1 VSDENQNEKTED
13 PTSKK
18 LEDALKKGDVVKS
31 IEINNWFVMV
41 GGALAIAMMGSSMA
55 GDLMGSLKVFLAA
68 PEAISMDRNNLR
80 MVWFDVGGMMLKA
93 LLVPLGILII
103 AAIAGNVLQHSPV
116 FTGER
121 MKPKLSKISPIKGFE
136 RLFGPQSLMN
146 LAKGVIKLTV
156 VGAVAFMVAWPERD
170 RLALMMTW
178 EVAQLLPLVKALS
191 LKMFGAVIAVMTIV
205 AGLDYLFERFRWMK
219 RQRMSVQEVKDE
231 YKQMEGDPTVKA
243 KLRQVRIERG
253 RRRMMAQVPKAT
265 VVITNP
271 THYAV
276 ALLYEKGM
284 GAPVCV
290 AKGVD
295 SVAFK
300 IRELAEASGV
310 PIVENVLLARA
321 LHATVNLD
329 EEIKPDHYKAVAEV
343 IGYVMRLRSKLAGRG
358 RAR

>member
-1 VSDENQNEKTED
+1 MSDENQNEKTED

-41 GGALAIAMMGSSMA
+41 GGALAVAMMGSSMA
-55 GDLMGSLKVFLAA
+55 GGLMESLKLFLMA
-68 PEAISMDRNNLR
+68 PEAISMDRENLR
-80 MVWFDVGGMMLKA
+80 AVWFDVGGMMFKA
-93 LLVPLGILII
+93 LLIPLGILVV
-103 AAIAGNVLQHSPV
+103 AAIAGNMLQHAPV

-121 MKPKLSKISPIKGFE
+121 MKPQLSKISPIKGFE
-136 RLFGPQSLMN
+136 RLFGPQALVNM
-146 LAKGVIKLTV
+146 AKGVIKLVV
-156 VGAVAFMVAWPERD
+156 VGAVAFAIAWPERD

-178 EVAQLLPLVKALS
+178 DISQLLPLVKALS
-191 LKMFGAVIAVMTIV
+191 LKMFAGVIAVMTIV

-300 IRELAEASGV
+300 IRELAEAAGV
-310 PIVENVLLARA
+310 PIVENVPLARA

-343 IGYVMRLRSKLAGRG
+343 IGYVMRLKQKLSRSR
-358 RAR
+358 R

>member
-1 VSDENQNEKTED
+1 MSDENQNEKTED

-41 GGALAIAMMGSSMA
+41 GGALAVAMMGSSMA
-55 GDLMGSLKVFLAA
+55 GGLMNSLKLFLMA
-68 PEAISMDRNNLR
+68 PEAISMDRENLR
-80 MVWFDVGGMMLKA
+80 MVWFDVGGMMFKA
-93 LLVPLGILII
+93 LLIPLGILVV
-103 AAIAGNVLQHSPV
+103 AAIAGNLLQHAPV

-121 MKPKLSKISPIKGFE
+121 MKPQLSKISPIKGFE
-136 RLFGPQSLMN
+136 RLFGPQALVNM
-146 LAKGVIKLTV
+146 AKGIIKLVV
-156 VGAVAFMVAWPERD
+156 VGAVAFAIAWPERD

-178 EVAQLLPLVKALS
+178 DISQLLPLVKALS
-191 LKMFGAVIAVMTIV
+191 LKMFAGVIAVMTIV

-300 IRELAEASGV
+300 IRELAEAAGV
-310 PIVENVLLARA
+310 PIVENVPLARA

-343 IGYVMRLRSKLAGRG
+343 IGYVMRLKQKLSRSR
-358 RAR
+358 R